1 MSFMRLAFVAAAAL
15 MLSSCILSPGK
26 FVSTLHIGKDRSFTF
41 TYVGEVILLDP
52 ASAMQ
57 KGMEDG
63 LAGAGEPAEGGMV
76 DLDAV
81 GNAAEALDAAGNA
94 ADDVAGNVADIPK
107 PAAPAAESA
116 KSVAE
121 AKAVA
126 EALSREVG
134 YRSVEY
140 LGNNKFRVDYSMTG
154 KLDRSFVYPVNMD
167 AKSII
172 PWIAIE
178 VRKDRTARIMAI
190 AFGDQDMDMG
200 AAGAAANPDSQP
212 KERSGTFTFTTDAE
226 LVMQNNEEGM
236 APGPGKKVVWRVTP
250 ASKTVPTAVVRFAM

>member
-1 MSFMRLAFVAAAAL
+1 MSFIRFAFAAAAAL
-15 MLSSCILSPGK
+15 TLSSCILSPGK
-26 FVSTLHIGKDRSFTF
+26 FVSTLHIAKDRSFTF

-63 LAGAGEPAEGGMV
+63 LAKAGDSAESTEGGMV
-76 DLDAV
+76 DVDSDVVSNLS
-81 GNAAEALDAAGNA
+81 EMPDAA
-94 ADDVAGNVADIPK
+94 
-107 PAAPAAESA
+107 PATPAAESA

-126 EALSREVG
+126 EALSKEVG

-140 LGNNKFRVDYSMTG
+140 LGHNKFRVDYAMTG
-154 KLDRSFVYPVNMD
+154 KLDRSFVYPINMD

-172 PWIAIE
+172 PWIAVE

-190 AFGDQDMDMG
+190 AFGNQDMDMG

-236 APGPGKKVVWRVTP
+236 APGPGTRVVWKVTP
-250 ASKTVPTAVVRFAM
+250 ASKTVPTAVVRFPG

>member
-1 MSFMRLAFVAAAAL
+1 MSFMRFAFVAAAAL
-15 MLSSCILSPGK
+15 TLSSCILSPGK
-26 FVSTLHIGKDRSFTF
+26 FVSTLHIAKDRTFTF

-52 ASAMQ
+52 AAAMQ
-57 KGMEDG
+57 QGMQDG
-63 LAGAGEPAEGGMV
+63 LAGAGEPGEGGMI
-76 DLDAV
+76 DLDSDGTGNSAEDGV
-81 GNAAEALDAAGNA
+81 GNTAGSA
-94 ADDVAGNVADIPK
+94 QPAK
-107 PAAPAAESA
+107 PAAPAPESA
-116 KSVAE
+116 KSIAE

-126 EALSREVG
+126 EALSKEVG

-140 LGNNKFRVDYSMTG
+140 LGRNKFRVDYSMTG

-172 PWIAIE
+172 PWLVVE
-178 VRKDRTARIMAI
+178 VRKDRTARFQAI

-200 AAGAAANPDSQP
+200 SAAKPDSGP
-212 KERSGTFTFTTDAE
+212 KERDGTFTFTTDAE

>member
-1 MSFMRLAFVAAAAL
+1 MSFMRFAFAAAAAL
-15 MLSSCILSPGK
+15 LLSSCILSPGK
-26 FVSTLHIGKDRSFTF
+26 FVSTLHIAKDRSFTF

-52 ASAMQ
+52 AGAMT

-63 LAGAGEPAEGGMV
+63 LAGAGEPSEGGMV

-81 GNAAEALDAAGNA
+81 GNAAGDMDVVGNA
-94 ADDVAGNVADIPK
+94 AVDIVGNTAGIPE

-116 KSVAE
+116 KSIAE

-126 EALSREVG
+126 EALSKEVG

-140 LGNNKFRVDYSMTG
+140 LGRNKFRVDYSMTG
-154 KLDRSFVYPVNMD
+154 KLDRSFVYPINMD

-172 PWIAIE
+172 PWIAVE

-190 AFGDQDMDMG
+190 AFGDQQTDMAN
-200 AAGAAANPDSQP
+200 AAKPDSGP
-212 KERSGTFTFTTDAE
+212 KEREGTFTFTTDAE

-250 ASKTVPTAVVRFAM
+250 TSKTVPTAVVRFAN

>member
-1 MSFMRLAFVAAAAL
+1 MSFMRFAFVAAAAL
-15 MLSSCILSPGK
+15 TLSSCILSPGK

-41 TYVGEVILLDP
+41 AYVGEVILLDP
-52 ASAMQ
+52 AAAMQ
-57 KGMEDG
+57 QGVEDG
-63 LAGAGEPAEGGMV
+63 LAGATP
-76 DLDAV
+76 
-81 GNAAEALDAAGNA
+81 NAAGQASADEDALFGNL
-94 ADDVAGNVADIPK
+94 ADDSTDASPPGAPAK
-107 PAAPAAESA
+107 PAAETAQQ
-116 KSVAE
+116 VAE

-126 EALSREVG
+126 EALSREAG

-140 LGNNKFRVDYSMTG
+140 LGKNKFRVDYAMTG

-172 PWIAIE
+172 PWIAVE
-178 VRKDRTARIMAI
+178 VRKDRTARVMAI
-190 AFGDQDMDMG
+190 AFGDQDMNMGG
-200 AAGAAANPDSQP
+200 AAKPDSQP

-236 APGPGKKVVWRVTP
+236 APGPGKKVVWKVTP

>member
-1 MSFMRLAFVAAAAL
+1 MSLMRFAFVAAAAM

-26 FVSTLHIGKDRSFTF
+26 FVSTLHIAKDRSFTF

-52 ASAMQ
+52 AGAMQ

-63 LAGAGEPAEGGMV
+63 LSS
-76 DLDAV
+76 V
-81 GNAAEALDAAGNA
+81 GKAAEEATVSEDGEVIGNTTFDITGNMAATA
-94 ADDVAGNVADIPK
+94 Q

-116 KSVAE
+116 QSVAE

-126 EALSREVG
+126 EALSKEAG
-134 YRSVEY
+134 YRSVVY
-140 LGNNKFRVDYSMTG
+140 LGNDKFRVDYSMTG
-154 KLDRSFVYPVNMD
+154 KLDRSFVYPINID

-178 VRKDRTARIMAI
+178 VRKDRTARVMAI
-190 AFGDQDMDMG
+190 AFGDQDMDMSG
-200 AAGAAANPDSQP
+200 AGKPDSQP

-236 APGPGKKVVWRVTP
+236 APGPGKKVVWNVTP
-250 ASKTVPTAVVRFAM
+250 ASKTVPTAVVRFAN

>member
-1 MSFMRLAFVAAAAL
+1 MRFAFVAAAAL
-15 MLSSCILSPGK
+15 VLSSCILSPGK
-26 FVSTLHIGKDRSFTF
+26 FVSTLHIAKDRSFTF

-52 ASAMQ
+52 AAAMQ
-57 KGMEDG
+57 QGMEDG
-63 LAGAGEPAEGGMV
+63 LAGSGESTPTDENGDPIANSAE
-76 DLDAV
+76 
-81 GNAAEALDAAGNA
+81 
-94 ADDVAGNVADIPK
+94 PPP

-116 KSVAE
+116 KSIAE
-121 AKAVA
+121 AKAIA
-126 EALSREVG
+126 EALSKEVG

-140 LGNNKFRVDYSMTG
+140 LGKNKFRVDYSMTG
-154 KLDRSFVYPVNMD
+154 KLDRSFVYPINMD

-172 PWIAIE
+172 PWIAVE

-190 AFGDQDMDMG
+190 AFGDQQTDMAN
-200 AAGAAANPDSQP
+200 AAKPDSGP
-212 KERSGTFTFTTDAE
+212 KERDGTFTFTTDAE

>member
-1 MSFMRLAFVAAAAL
+1 MSFMRFAFAAAAAL
-15 MLSSCILSPGK
+15 TLSSCILSPGK
-26 FVSTLHIGKDRSFTF
+26 FVSTLHIAKDRSFTF

-63 LAGAGEPAEGGMV
+63 LNSAASSGEGGMV
-76 DLDAV
+76 D
-81 GNAAEALDAAGNA
+81 
-94 ADDVAGNVADIPK
+94 DDDILANVADSPPPPK

-126 EALSREVG
+126 EALSKEVG
-134 YRSVEY
+134 YRSVQY
-140 LGNNKFRVDYSMTG
+140 LGNNKFRVDYAMTG
-154 KLDRSFVYPVNMD
+154 KLDRSFIYPINMD

-172 PWIAIE
+172 PWIAVE

-200 AAGAAANPDSQP
+200 AAGAAANQDSQP

-236 APGPGKKVVWRVTP
+236 APGPGTRVVWKVTP

>member
-1 MSFMRLAFVAAAAL
+1 MSFMRFAFVAAAAL
-15 MLSSCILSPGK
+15 TLSSCILSPGK
-26 FVSTLHIGKDRSFTF
+26 FVSTLHIAKDRSFTF

-57 KGMEDG
+57 QGMEDG
-63 LAGAGEPAEGGMV
+63 LNSAGEPAEGGMI
-76 DLDAV
+76 DLDADGV
-81 GNAAEALDAAGNA
+81 GNA
-94 ADDVAGNVADIPK
+94 ADDVVGNTADISK

-116 KSVAE
+116 KSIAE

-126 EALSREVG
+126 EALSKEVG

-140 LGNNKFRVDYSMTG
+140 LGKNKFRVDYSMTG

-172 PWIAIE
+172 PWIAVE

-200 AAGAAANPDSQP
+200 SAAKPDSQP
-212 KERSGTFTFTTDAE
+212 KERDGTFTFTTDAE

-236 APGPGKKVVWRVTP
+236 APGPGKKVVWKVTP
-250 ASKTVPTAVVRFAM
+250 ASKTVPTAVVRFAN

>member
-1 MSFMRLAFVAAAAL
+1 MSFMRFAFVAAAAL
-15 MLSSCILSPGK
+15 TLSSCILSPGK
-26 FVSTLHIGKDRSFTF
+26 FVSTLHIAKDRSFTF

-57 KGMEDG
+57 QGMQEG
-63 LAGAGEPAEGGMV
+63 LAGAGEPAEGGMI
-76 DLDAV
+76 DLDADAE
-81 GNAAEALDAAGNA
+81 GNAV
-94 ADDVAGNVADIPK
+94 DVVESPK
-107 PAAPAAESA
+107 PAAPAPETAQQI
-116 KSVAE
+116 AE

-126 EALSREVG
+126 EALSKEAG
-134 YRSVEY
+134 YNRVEY
-140 LGNNKFRVDYSMTG
+140 LGRNRFRVDYSMSG

-178 VRKDRTARIMAI
+178 VRKDRTARVMAI
-190 AFGDQDMDMG
+190 AFGDQDLDMG
-200 AAGAAANPDSQP
+200 SAAKPDSQP

-236 APGPGKKVVWRVTP
+236 APGPGKKVVWKVTP
-250 ASKTVPTAVVRFAM
+250 ASKTIPTAVVRFAM